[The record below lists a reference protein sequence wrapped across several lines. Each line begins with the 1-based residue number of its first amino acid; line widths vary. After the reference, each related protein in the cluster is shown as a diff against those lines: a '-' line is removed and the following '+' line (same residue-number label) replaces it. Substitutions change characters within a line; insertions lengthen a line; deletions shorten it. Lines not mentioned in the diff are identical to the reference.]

1 MNRVFH
7 FFMEISP
14 LAVMIY
20 WRARD
25 QKRKKLAEPVFYYY
39 TSRRGIFRPID
50 SYICIEKRRVDF
62 HEATSHRACVRLWGC
77 EGNGTY
83 RGFI

>member
-1 MNRVFH
+1 MYKRQCVITVAVKKIKKAAMNRVFH

-39 TSRRGIFRPID
+39 TSIRGMFRPID
-50 SYICIEKRRVDF
+50 SYICIEKRLSLI
-62 HEATSHRACVRLWGC
+62 HISE
-77 EGNGTY
+77 
-83 RGFI
+83 